1 MRITSFEFSY
11 IKSFKSL
18 RFSLD
23 ETAVLVGQNDHGKSS
38 ILKAIDIA
46 LNGITDVM
54 VAEGALHP
62 DLAERLLPIFSVNA
76 KARRITIAYD
86 DQGRKKNLY
95 ITIRSNL
102 SFIVHEKIE
111 RNAKTTPAAVTAF
124 GRLREH
130 NEFLLIPALRDASS
144 TQFQEMFSRI
154 LKMRGLDTIIP
165 QKAGGTPK
173 EYRQLKSIRD
183 DIAGSIK
190 PYIDDKL
197 LPEIQKYFGFQAEHK
212 LVLKFDTEVQDVGE
226 WILSNLKLGF
236 QLGDN
241 EASTLALS
249 EAGTG
254 VQSGVL
260 LALHRLEQQAADQP
274 NVQYILAVEEPE
286 AFLHPQKQREL
297 YHDILAAQSKNL
309 RIIVTTHSPYVVADT
324 KFSQIG
330 LVRRTDLHSS
340 LHVPEISSVQEGEMF
355 DAYSSEVNNVLFF
368 ADKVVLVEGESDVRV
383 LRALLQKKYGP
394 KAHRISV
401 ISASGNKN
409 FSPYLRMLRA
419 WSTAKIPHL
428 VVTDFDSLTKESERA
443 LLTGA
448 KAAGFSLKA
457 EQTFHSKVDF
467 AVDKGE
473 KEFSKVASDATS
485 YFSEADLNVFV
496 FTSDLEFALV
506 TSSNFAAATKVLTQ
520 CSVTGVDYTKGYDLG
535 SIRRNLGSK
544 GVPLN
549 PADKPPLKKPFVHR
563 KVAET
568 IDLNDAHSDWER
580 FFSLLDSI

>member
-1 MRITSFEFSY
+1 MRITSFEFSF

-18 RFSLD
+18 HFSLD
-23 ETAVLVGQNDHGKSS
+23 RTSVLVGQNDHGKSS
-38 ILKAIDIA
+38 ILKAIDIV
-46 LNGITDVM
+46 LNRIEDAM
-54 VAEGALHP
+54 IEEGALHP

-86 DQGRKKNLY
+86 DQGKKKKLY

-102 SFIVHEKIE
+102 SFIVHEKIA
-111 RNAKTTPAAVTAF
+111 RNAKTTTAAVTAF
-124 GRLREH
+124 RRLREH

-144 TQFQEMFSRI
+144 PQFQEMFSRI

-197 LPEIQKYFGFQAEHK
+197 LPEIEKYFGFQAEHK
-212 LVLKFDTEVQDVGE
+212 LALKFDTEVQDVGE

-241 EASTLALS
+241 ETSTIALS

-260 LALHRLEQQAADQP
+260 LALHRLEQQAADKP
-274 NVQYILAVEEPE
+274 DVQYILAVEEPE

-297 YHDILAAQSKNL
+297 YQDILAAQSKNL
-309 RIIVTTHSPYVVADT
+309 RIIVTTHSPYLVADT
-324 KFSQIG
+324 KFSRIG
-330 LVRRTDLHSS
+330 LVRRNELDSA
-340 LHVPEISSVQEGEMF
+340 LHVPEISDKKEEEMF
-355 DAYSSEVNNVLFF
+355 DAYSSDVNSILFF
-368 ADKVVLVEGESDVRV
+368 ADKVILVEGESDARV
-383 LRALLQKKYGP
+383 LRVMLQKKYGP

-409 FSPYLRMLRA
+409 FSPFLRMLRA
-419 WSTAKIPHL
+419 WSAAKIPHL
-428 VVTDFDSLTKESERA
+428 TVTDFDSLTKETERA
-443 LLTGA
+443 ILAGA
-448 KAAGFSLKA
+448 KAAGFGLKA
-457 EQTFHSKVDF
+457 EQAFHSKVDF

-473 KEFSKVASDATS
+473 EEFSQVAAGATS
-485 YFSEADLNVFV
+485 YFAEADLNVFV

-506 TSSNFAAATKVLTQ
+506 TPSNFDVATKVLTQ
-520 CSVTGVDYTKGYDLG
+520 CATNGVDYTKGYDLG
-535 SIRRNLGSK
+535 AIRRNLGSK

-549 PADKPPLKKPFVHR
+549 PADKPPFKKPFVHR
-563 KVAET
+563 KIAET
-568 IDLNDAHSDWER
+568 INLSAAHSDWGR
-580 FFSLLDSI
+580 LFSLVDAM